1 MADLITNHA
10 GNLFLTTVVYGKGWV
25 ACHVADPTV
34 TGNIATEVSGAGNDY
49 ERIKPT
55 WSVPAS
61 KTIGNVTKLDFENMP
76 DCTVT
81 HLAVWTAQ
89 AGGFCIMTLE
99 LPSPIVLEAGD
110 DLEIP
115 AYDLAF
121 SL

>member
-1 MADLITNHA
+1 MADVICNYA
-10 GNLFLTTVVYGKGWV
+10 AELFLATYVQGKGWV
-25 ACHVADPTV
+25 ACHVSDPGV
-34 TGNIATEVSGAGNDY
+34 AGNIATEVSGAGNDY

-55 WSVPAS
+55 WSAPAS
-61 KTIGNVTKLDFENMP
+61 KTIGNTTKLDFENMP

-89 AGGFCIMTLE
+89 AGGYCIMTLE
-99 LPSPIVLEAGD
+99 LPSPIALDAGD